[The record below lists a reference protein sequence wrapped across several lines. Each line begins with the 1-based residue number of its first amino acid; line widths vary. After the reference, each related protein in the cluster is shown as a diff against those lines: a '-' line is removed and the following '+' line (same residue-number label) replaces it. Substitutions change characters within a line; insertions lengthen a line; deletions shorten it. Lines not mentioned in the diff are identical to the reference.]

1 MLKQALQQTLHQ
13 KLSPKQVQV
22 IRMLQMPALQLEQ
35 HIERELEENPVLEE
49 VKETEEK
56 TEENRNLSIEEYV
69 SQESAARPYTAQPM
83 VSNMLDFPTL
93 SVKES
98 LYEQLQ
104 RQLGFADLDEQ
115 QNTLALFLIQS
126 LDNNGYLHRDLAA
139 LVDDIA
145 FRWNITTDE
154 KELKK
159 LLHIIQGFEPLGVGA
174 RDLQECLLIQLKN
187 KIQTP
192 EVKTAINILE
202 HHFNDFTGRLYDK
215 IRNRMHISE
224 AEFNMAVDEIV
235 HLNPKP
241 GAVIDTFD
249 DRSTYVIPDFL
260 LEVRNGEFNLT
271 MPRYTIPNLRISQRY
286 EQLLKREEQAKTR
299 SDRDTLV
306 FLRQK
311 IESAKWFIDALKQR
325 QDTLMK
331 TMQSIID
338 YQRDFFM
345 EGDESLLRPM
355 ALKHI
360 AFTTNLDISTISRVV
375 TSKYIQT
382 HFGIFALKSFFSDG
396 TTSETGEEVSIRNI
410 KRLLTKFI
418 EEEDKKNPYSDEELA
433 EMMQKEGFTFARR
446 TIAKYREQLNIPT
459 SRMRKKMIARP
470 ADNGTT

>member
-56 TEENRNLSIEEYV
+56 AEENRNMSIEEYV
-69 SQESAARPYTAQPM
+69 ANESQTRAYAAQPV

-98 LYEQLQ
+98 LHEQLE
-104 RQLGFADLDEQ
+104 RQLGFAHLDDR
-115 QNTLALFLIQS
+115 QNTLALYLVQS
-126 LDNNGYLHRDLAA
+126 LDNDGYLRRALPA

-145 FRWNITTDE
+145 FRWNISSDE
-154 KELKK
+154 KELTK
-159 LLHIIQGFEPLGVGA
+159 LLKIIQGFEPLGVGA
-174 RDLQECLLIQLKN
+174 RDLRECLLIQLKH
-187 KIQTP
+187 KAPSP
-192 EVKTAINILE
+192 EVKTATGILE
-202 HHFNDFTGRLYDK
+202 RHFNDFTGRLYDK
-215 IRNRMHISE
+215 IRTKMHIDE
-224 AEFNMAVDEIV
+224 AEFDAAVEEIV
-235 HLNPKP
+235 RLNPKP
-241 GAVIDTFD
+241 GAVIETFD
-249 DRSTYVIPDFL
+249 DRSTYVFPDFL
-260 LEVRNGEFNLT
+260 LEVKNETFNLT

-286 EQLLKREEQAKTR
+286 EQLLKKEEQAKTR
-299 SDRDTLV
+299 SDRNTLM

-325 QDTLMK
+325 QDTLMR

-338 YQRDFFM
+338 YQHDFFM

-360 AFTTNLDISTISRVV
+360 ASVTNLDISTISRVV

-396 TTSETGEEVSIRNI
+396 TVNESGEEVSIRKI
-410 KRLLTKFI
+410 KNLLMQFV
-418 EEEDKKNPYSDEELA
+418 EEENKKHPYSDEELS
-433 EMMQKEGFTFARR
+433 EMLQKEGFTFARR

-459 SRMRKKMIARP
+459 SRMRKRS
-470 ADNGTT
+470 

>member
-35 HIERELEENPVLEE
+35 HIEKELEENPVLEE
-49 VKETEEK
+49 VKEADDK
-56 TEENRNLSIEEYV
+56 TEDNRNLSIEEYV
-69 SQESAARPYTAQPM
+69 ETQGSSSRPYTSQSM

-104 RQLGFADLDEQ
+104 QQLGFAHLDDR
-115 QNTLALFLIQS
+115 QNTLASFLIQS
-126 LDNNGYLHRDLAA
+126 LDNDGYLRRDLSS

-145 FRWNITTDE
+145 FRWNTSTDE
-154 KELKK
+154 NELNN
-159 LLHIIQGFEPLGVGA
+159 LLKIIQGFEPSGVGA
-174 RDLQECLLIQLKN
+174 RDLQECLLIQLKH
-187 KIQTP
+187 KTQSP

-202 HHFNDFTGRLYDK
+202 RHFNDFTGKLYDK
-215 IRNRMHISE
+215 VRTRMHINE
-224 AEFNMAVDEIV
+224 AEFNAAVEEIV
-235 HLNPKP
+235 RLNPKP
-241 GAVIDTFD
+241 GGVIDTLD
-249 DRSTYVIPDFL
+249 DRTMYVVPDFL
-260 LEVRNGEFNLT
+260 LEVRNGAFNLT

-286 EQLLKREEQAKTR
+286 EQLLKKEEQSKTKA
-299 SDRDTLV
+299 DRNTLV

-338 YQRDFFM
+338 YQHDFFM

-360 AFTTNLDISTISRVV
+360 AFVTSLDISTVSRVV

-382 HFGIFALKSFFSDG
+382 HFGIFALKSFFSEG
-396 TTSETGEEVSIRNI
+396 TVSETGEEVSIRNI
-410 KRLLTKFI
+410 KKLLMQFI
-418 EEEDKKNPYSDEELA
+418 EEEDKKRPYSDEELA

-459 SRMRKKMIARP
+459 SRMRKRMTTRP
-470 ADNGTT
+470 DAKSE

>member
-1 MLKQALQQTLHQ
+1 MLKQALQQSLQQ

-35 HIERELEENPVLEE
+35 HIEKELEENPALEE
-49 VKETEEK
+49 VKEDDDEK
-56 TEENRNLSIEEYV
+56 TEENGNISIEEYV
-69 SQESAARPYTAQPM
+69 PHETAARPYTTQPA

-104 RQLGFADLDEQ
+104 RQLGFADLDER

-126 LDNNGYLHRDLAA
+126 LDSSGYLRRDLSS

-145 FRWNITTDE
+145 FRWDMTTDE
-154 KELKK
+154 KELEK
-159 LLHIIQGFEPLGVGA
+159 LLHIIQGFEPSGVGA
-174 RDLQECLLIQLKN
+174 RNLQECLLIQLKH
-187 KIQTP
+187 KTQSP
-192 EVKTAINILE
+192 EVKIAINILE
-202 HHFNDFTGRLYDK
+202 RYFKDFIGRLYDK
-215 IRNRMHISE
+215 VRNRMHISE
-224 AEFNMAVDEIV
+224 AEFEAAVEKIV

-241 GAVIDTFD
+241 GSVIDTFD
-249 DRSTYVIPDFL
+249 DRSTYEVPDFL
-260 LEVRNGEFNLT
+260 LEVRNGTFNLS
-271 MPRYTIPNLRISQRY
+271 MPRYTIPNLRINERY
-286 EQLLKREEQAKTR
+286 EQLLKKEELAKTR
-299 SDRDTLV
+299 SDRNTLV

-325 QDTLMK
+325 QDTLMR
-331 TMQSIID
+331 TMQSIIN
-338 YQRDFFM
+338 YQHEFFM

-360 AFTTNLDISTISRVV
+360 AFVTNLDISTVSRVV

-382 HFGIFALKSFFSDG
+382 HFGTYSLKFFFSDG
-396 TTSETGEEVSIRNI
+396 AVSEAGEEVSIRNI
-410 KRLLTKFI
+410 KKMLTQFI
-418 EEEDKKNPYSDEELA
+418 EEEDKKHPYSDEELA

-459 SRMRKKMIARP
+459 SRMRRK
-470 ADNGTT
+470 

>member
-56 TEENRNLSIEEYV
+56 TDENRNLTIEEYMAH
-69 SQESAARPYTAQPM
+69 ESSPRTYSAQPA

-98 LYEQLQ
+98 LHEQLE
-104 RQLGFADLDEQ
+104 RQLGFAHLNDR
-115 QNTLALFLIQS
+115 QNTLALFLVQS
-126 LDNNGYLHRDLAA
+126 LDNDGYLRRALSA

-145 FRWNITTDE
+145 FRWNTGTDE
-154 KELKK
+154 KELTK
-159 LLHIIQGFEPLGVGA
+159 LLKIIQGFEPSGVGA
-174 RDLQECLLIQLKN
+174 RDLQECLLIQLKH
-187 KIQTP
+187 KTPTP
-192 EVKTAINILE
+192 EVTTAIKILE

-215 IRNRMHISE
+215 VRSRLRISE
-224 AEFNMAVDEIV
+224 AEFDAALEEIV
-235 HLNPKP
+235 RLNPKP

-249 DRSTYVIPDFL
+249 DRSTYVFPDFL
-260 LEVRNGEFNLT
+260 LEVRNGVFSLT

-286 EQLLKREEQAKTR
+286 EQLLKKEEQAKTK
-299 SDRDTLV
+299 SDRNTLV

-325 QDTLMK
+325 QDTLMR

-338 YQRDFFM
+338 YQHDFFM

-360 AFTTNLDISTISRVV
+360 ASVTNLDISTISRVV

-396 TTSETGEEVSIRNI
+396 AVSESGEEVSIRNI
-410 KRLLTKFI
+410 KKRLLQFV
-418 EEEDKKNPYSDEELA
+418 EEEDKKHPYSDEELA
-433 EMMQKEGFTFARR
+433 EMLQKEGFTFARR

-459 SRMRKKMIARP
+459 SRMRRRS
-470 ADNGTT
+470 

>member
-1 MLKQALQQTLHQ
+1 MLKQALQQSLQQ

-35 HIERELEENPVLEE
+35 HIEKELEENPALEE
-49 VKETEEK
+49 VKEEDGEK
-56 TEENRNLSIEEYV
+56 TEENGNISIEEYIPHET
-69 SQESAARPYTAQPM
+69 SARPYNTAQPA

-104 RQLGFADLDEQ
+104 RQLGFACLDER

-126 LDNNGYLHRDLAA
+126 LDSSGYLRRELSA

-145 FRWNITTDE
+145 FRWDVNTDE
-154 KELKK
+154 TELEK
-159 LLHIIQGFEPLGVGA
+159 LLYIIQGFEPSGVGA
-174 RDLQECLLIQLKN
+174 RNLQECLLIQLKH
-187 KIQTP
+187 KTQSP
-192 EVKTAINILE
+192 EVKTAIIILE
-202 HHFNDFTGRLYDK
+202 RYFKDFIGRLYDK
-215 IRNRMHISE
+215 VRNRLRISE
-224 AEFNMAVDEIV
+224 AEFDAAVEKIL

-241 GAVIDTFD
+241 GNVIDTFD
-249 DRSTYVIPDFL
+249 DRSTCEVPDFL
-260 LEVRNGEFNLT
+260 LEVRNGTLSLT
-271 MPRYTIPNLRISQRY
+271 MPRYTIPNLRISERY
-286 EQLLKREEQAKTR
+286 EQLLKKEEQAKTR
-299 SDRDTLV
+299 SDRNTVV

-311 IESAKWFIDALKQR
+311 IESAKWFIDALQQR

-338 YQRDFFM
+338 YQHDFFM

-360 AFTTNLDISTISRVV
+360 AFVTSLDISTVSRVA

-382 HFGIFALKSFFSDG
+382 HFGTFPLKFFFSDG
-396 TTSETGEEVSIRNI
+396 ATSETGEEVSIRNI
-410 KRLLTKFI
+410 KKMLTQFI
-418 EEEDKKNPYSDEELA
+418 EEEDKKHPYSDEELS

-459 SRMRKKMIARP
+459 SRMRRH
-470 ADNGTT
+470 

>member
-35 HIERELEENPVLEE
+35 HIEKELEENPVLEE
-49 VKETEEK
+49 MKESDDR
-56 TEENRNLSIEEYV
+56 TEENRNVSIEEYV
-69 SQESAARPYTAQPM
+69 SHSAPARPYASQSM
-83 VSNMLDFPTL
+83 ISNMLDFPTL

-104 RQLGFADLDEQ
+104 HQLGFAHLDER
-115 QNTLALFLIQS
+115 QNTLASFLIQS
-126 LDNNGYLHRDLAA
+126 LDNDGYLRRDLAS

-145 FRWNITTDE
+145 FRWNISTDE

-159 LLHIIQGFEPLGVGA
+159 LLKIIQSFEPSGVGA
-174 RDLQECLLIQLKN
+174 CDLQECLLIQLKH
-187 KIQTP
+187 KTQSP
-192 EVKTAINILE
+192 EVKTAITILE
-202 HHFNDFTGRLYDK
+202 HYFNDFTDRQYEK
-215 IRNRMHISE
+215 VRSRMHINE
-224 AEFNMAVDEIV
+224 AEFNAAMGEIIR
-235 HLNPKP
+235 LNPKP
-241 GAVIDTFD
+241 GGVIDTVD
-249 DRSTYVIPDFL
+249 DRTMHVVPDFL
-260 LEVRNGEFNLT
+260 LEVRNGKFHLV

-286 EQLLKREEQAKTR
+286 EQLLQKEERAKTR
-299 SDRDTLV
+299 ADRNTLV

-338 YQRDFFM
+338 YQHDFFM

-360 AFTTNLDISTISRVV
+360 AFATNLDISTVSRVV

-382 HFGIFALKSFFSDG
+382 YFGVFALKSFFSEG

-410 KRLLTKFI
+410 KKLLMQFI
-418 EEEDKKNPYSDEELA
+418 EEEDKKHPYSDEDLA

-459 SRMRKKMIARP
+459 SRMRKKMAL
-470 ADNGTT
+470 

>member
-1 MLKQALQQTLHQ
+1 MLKQALQQSLHQ

-35 HIERELEENPVLEE
+35 HIEKELEENPVLEE
-49 VKETEEK
+49 VKEADDR

-69 SQESAARPYTAQPM
+69 SHGASPRAHNAPSM

-104 RQLGFADLDEQ
+104 QQLGFADLDER

-126 LDNNGYLHRDLAA
+126 LDNDGYLRRDLAS

-145 FRWNITTDE
+145 FRWNISTDE

-159 LLHIIQGFEPLGVGA
+159 LLKIIQSFEPSGVGA
-174 RDLQECLLIQLKN
+174 RDLRECLLVQLKH
-187 KIQTP
+187 KAPSP
-192 EVKTAINILE
+192 EVKAAINILE

-215 IRNRMHISE
+215 IRNRMRIGE
-224 AEFNMAVDEIV
+224 AEFNAAVGEIV
-235 HLNPKP
+235 RLNPKP
-241 GAVIDTFD
+241 GGVIETVD
-249 DRSTYVIPDFL
+249 DRTMYVVPDFL
-260 LEVRNGEFNLT
+260 LEVRNGVFNLT

-286 EQLLKREEQAKTR
+286 EQLLKKEEQAKTR
-299 SDRDTLV
+299 SDRNTLV

-338 YQRDFFM
+338 YQHDFFM

-360 AFTTNLDISTISRVV
+360 AFTTSLDISTISRVV

-382 HFGIFALKSFFSDG
+382 HFGIFALKSFFSEG

-410 KRLLTKFI
+410 KRLLTQFI
-418 EEEDKKNPYSDEELA
+418 EEEDKKHPYSDEELA

-459 SRMRKKMIARP
+459 SRMRKKIMRSERTAEN
-470 ADNGTT
+470 D